1 MVIDLIRDLGAWT
14 WIILGVG
21 LLCLEIAAPGAFFL
35 WFGLAAITVGA
46 LAFAIVVPWQAQ
58 VLVFVVLAAVVV
70 FFGRR
75 YFSRSQSGDM
85 VSVGLNERGRRLVGT
100 IVVLSEPIVD
110 GKGSVRI
117 DDTKWRVIGPSL
129 PSGTRVRIVHAEGA
143 LLSVKAE

>member
-1 MVIDLIRDLGAWT
+1 MVIELIRDLGAWT

-35 WFGLAAITVGA
+35 WFGLAAIAVGA

-58 VLVFVVLAAVVV
+58 VIAFVILAIIVV
-70 FFGRR
+70 FIGRR
-75 YFSRSQSGDM
+75 YFSRSQSGDT
-85 VSVGLNERGRRLVGT
+85 VSSGLNERGNRLVGT

-110 GKGSVRI
+110 GKGRI
-117 DDTKWRVIGPSL
+117 RVDDTTWRVIGPNL
-129 PSGTRVRIVHAEGA
+129 PSGTRVRVVHAEGA